1 MYNVV
6 GEKSSCKY
14 INIRQLHHLIAMNPT
29 YYDQIGEGYDR
40 TRTADPHLTERLI
53 AHLNPEKEDIFLDL
67 GSGTGNY
74 TAALRALNLNVT
86 GIDPSEEMI
95 RLANKKFPEAPWKI
109 GSAEN
114 IPFEDEAF
122 DGVIT
127 TLTIHLW
134 ESLIKGFR
142 EVNRVTKENGRLVIF
157 TAMPH
162 QMEHYW
168 LNEYFPEIMK
178 YYMNLMPGYA
188 SLQATLGATGWK
200 LKAVEKYFVSQE
212 LKDLFLYSG
221 KHRPE
226 LYFEAGFRSGIFV
239 FGTHHNPED
248 VQLGL
253 QKLRE
258 DIDSGKF
265 EEVQKKYEN
274 NQGDYLFLVAE
285 KKSQT
290 EVI

>member
-1 MYNVV
+1 
-6 GEKSSCKY
+6 
-14 INIRQLHHLIAMNPT
+14 MNPT

-40 TRTADPHLTERLI
+40 TRTADPQLTERLV
-53 AHLNPEKEDIFLDL
+53 AHLNPQEGYNFLDL

-74 TAALRALNLNVT
+74 TAALKENKLDIT

-95 RLANKKFPEAPWKI
+95 RLASKKFPEINWKI
-109 GSAEN
+109 GAAEK
-114 IPFEDEAF
+114 IPFEDESF
-122 DGVIT
+122 DGVVT

-142 EVNRVTKENGRLVIF
+142 EINRVTKENGRLVIF

-168 LNEYFPEIMK
+168 LNEYFPEIMS
-178 YYMNLMPGYA
+178 YYMNLMPGYP
-188 SLQATLGATGWK
+188 SLQATLGATGWR
-200 LKAVEKYFVSQE
+200 LKAVEKYFISEE

-226 LYFEAGFRSGIFV
+226 LYFESGFRSGIFV
-239 FGTHHNPED
+239 FSTHHNPED
-248 VQLGL
+248 VQKGL
-253 QKLRE
+253 EKLRA
-258 DIDSGKF
+258 DMDSGRF

-285 KKSQT
+285 KKST
-290 EVI
+290 TDIF